1 MLWKIVKVGEGGQ
14 CCGGGDFLTY
24 HIYRYFGHAEFSPL
38 ISSGE
43 KRAIETNRSDDSHHM
58 AALT

>member
-1 MLWKIVKVGEGGQ
+1 MKVGEGGQ